1 MWEIAKVDS
10 SIATFIGHNSGLGIA
25 TIEACGDEEQ
35 KERLLPDCYN
45 MKRYTSFALSEPNF
59 GSDATSIESFVV
71 KATDGRDGYIL
82 NGVKR
87 WIANGTLSD
96 QVIVWAKNRD
106 DKNLIQAFLVEK
118 D

>member
-1 MWEIAKVDS
+1 
-10 SIATFIGHNSGLGIA
+10 
-25 TIEACGDEEQ
+25 
-35 KERLLPDCYN
+35 

-96 QVIVWAKNRD
+96 
-106 DKNLIQAFLVEK
+106 
-118 D
+118 